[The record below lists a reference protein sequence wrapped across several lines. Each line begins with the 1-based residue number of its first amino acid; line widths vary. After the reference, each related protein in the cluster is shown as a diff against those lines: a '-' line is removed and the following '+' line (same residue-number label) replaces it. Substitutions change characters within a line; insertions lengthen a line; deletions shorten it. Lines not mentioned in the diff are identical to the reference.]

1 MEEAGNGGT
10 VSSLEPRFADVRA
23 EWHWVGP
30 IINELLEDNPDVQ
43 AIPEDIYADCK
54 SGKAHLWVS
63 DHYVLITEFEVTE
76 YSGEINLCISYAH
89 AINRGQ
95 KLGIEVMDYLEE
107 FARKNKCA
115 GITFGTRHQPL
126 INYLCNELGF
136 RVSTQI
142 LKREIGYNHGTS

>member
-1 MEEAGNGGT
+1 MEEVAN
-10 VSSLEPRFADVRA
+10 SLEPRFADVRA

-30 IINELLEDNPDVQ
+30 AIAELLEDNPDVQ

-63 DHYVLITEFEVTE
+63 PHYVVITEFEITE
-76 YSGEINLCISYAH
+76 YSGERNLCISYAW
-89 AINRGQ
+89 ARDRGM
-95 KLGIEVMDYLEE
+95 KMGLTVMDYIEQ
-107 FARKNKCA
+107 FAKANQCA

-126 INYLCNELGF
+126 IDYLCNELGF

-142 LKREIGYNHGTS
+142 LRREIGTSNGHT